1 MTFTDLYTVWDAEK
15 RNTLKPMS
23 YSTYTVLLERYILPR
38 LGEKE
43 AITEEDVDAFREE
56 LSTAGISPKSTA
68 DCIIILTSICR
79 YGAKQGLWQM
89 PTWSTGLKPG
99 HKRQEA
105 QPLSIDEQ
113 KGIIALIKDEPTPKN
128 IAIYLAL
135 TTGVSSGELCALRW
149 QDINVKAKM
158 LHVRGIILSYY
169 AIDQDTKS
177 KRWVASEE
185 SPTEARDIPL
195 APSQVTFLRK
205 EVKKHLPENYIFS
218 NSSSPAEPRMVRKYV
233 TGFLKRLGIK
243 DRQYKDLHNT
253 FAIQCI
259 QTGCDIFTLADLLG
273 SSSIPYCAAQYG
285 SYFKKAPRPAIERLM
300 VSLGEY

>member
-1 MTFTDLYTVWDAEK
+1 
-15 RNTLKPMS
+15 
-23 YSTYTVLLERYILPR
+23 
-38 LGEKE
+38 
-43 AITEEDVDAFREE
+43 
-56 LSTAGISPKSTA
+56 
-68 DCIIILTSICR
+68 
-79 YGAKQGLWQM
+79 M

-105 QPLSIDEQ
+105 RPLSIDEQ
-113 KGIIALIKDEPTPKN
+113 KGIIALIKDEPIPRN

-149 QDINVKAKM
+149 QDIDVKAKM

-177 KRWVASEE
+177 KRWVASKE

-195 APSQVTFLRK
+195 APSQVTFLKK

-259 QTGCDIFTLADLLG
+259 QTGCDIFTLAALLG

-300 VSLGEY
+300 VSLGE

>member
-1 MTFTDLYTVWDAEK
+1 M
-15 RNTLKPMS
+15 
-23 YSTYTVLLERYILPR
+23 
-38 LGEKE
+38 
-43 AITEEDVDAFREE
+43 DAFREE

-113 KGIIALIKDEPTPKN
+113 KMIIALIKDEPTPRN
-128 IAIYLAL
+128 IAVYLAL

-149 QDINVKAKM
+149 QDFNVKAKM

-259 QTGCDIFTLADLLG
+259 QTGCDIFTLAALLG

-300 VSLGEY
+300 VSLGE